1 MKILD
6 SRFCRND
13 DLEAGMA
20 FSKGLKMPLGGA
32 VLVKAKLTDAILTDA
47 ALYDADLTAADLTRA
62 VISHANFNQTK
73 LSNAVWPDGAT
84 CNAASIGTCQK
95 KVSK

>member
-6 SRFCRND
+6 SRFRRND

-62 VISHANFNQTK
+62 VISHANFNFSPFFSRICRLRNCLT
-73 LSNAVWPDGAT
+73 
-84 CNAASIGTCQK
+84 
-95 KVSK
+95 

>member
-1 MKILD
+1 
-6 SRFCRND
+6 
-13 DLEAGMA
+13 MA

-62 VISHANFNQTK
+62 VISHANMGSVPLFFTHMQIEK
-73 LSNAVWPDGAT
+73 LFD
-84 CNAASIGTCQK
+84 IIHK
-95 KVSK
+95 MR